1 MLREFLRHLSLELY
15 RSPETVAAYSTDLHG
30 FNEFIKSSGV
40 DTDDAGFFIPSQV
53 TTADIREWIVSLSEE
68 GLQPSSLRRKIQSLR
83 AYFKYLMKRGVVD
96 SNPALAIPL
105 PKKMRKLPD
114 IASIEDVKNVIS
126 SSEKLRDRVIFEM
139 LAACG
144 LRRSELLGIVD
155 SDINFHSA
163 ELRVTGKGS
172 KTRIIPLQQPLLVS
186 IREWQ
191 QERDRLYPELPA
203 PKPLIATM
211 HGAMSKS
218 CLYKIVNR
226 GLQSTTA
233 ARKSP
238 HTLRHTFATGLLNSG
253 AEINSV
259 KELLGHSSLG
269 ATQIYT
275 HLAFADLKA
284 NYLKA
289 HPRSKKSKNQDSD

>member
-1 MLREFLRHLSLELY
+1 MIREFLRHLSLELY
-15 RSPETVAAYSTDLHG
+15 RSPETVEAYSSDLHG

-40 DTDDAGFFIPSQV
+40 ATDDAGFFIPSRIS
-53 TTADIREWIVSLSEE
+53 TADIREWIVSLSEQ
-68 GLQPSSLRRKIQSLR
+68 GLQASSLRRKIQSLR
-83 AYFKYLMKRGVVD
+83 AYYKFLIKRGVVD
-96 SNPALAIPL
+96 TNPAMAIPL
-105 PKKMRKLPD
+105 PKKQRKLPD
-114 IASIEDVKNVIS
+114 IATTEDVRSVL
-126 SSEKLRDRVIFEM
+126 SEAENLRNRLIIEM
-139 LAACG
+139 LAGCG
-144 LRRSELLGIVD
+144 LRRSELLDITD
-155 SDINFHSA
+155 NDINFHSV

-172 KTRIIPLQQPLLVS
+172 KTRILPLPTALIET

-191 QERDRLYPELPA
+191 QERDRLYPELPS
-203 PKPLIATM
+203 PRPLIATM

-226 GLQSTTA
+226 GLQPTTA
-233 ARKSP
+233 SRKSP

-284 NYLKA
+284 NYDKA
-289 HPRSKKSKNQDSD
+289 HPRSKKD